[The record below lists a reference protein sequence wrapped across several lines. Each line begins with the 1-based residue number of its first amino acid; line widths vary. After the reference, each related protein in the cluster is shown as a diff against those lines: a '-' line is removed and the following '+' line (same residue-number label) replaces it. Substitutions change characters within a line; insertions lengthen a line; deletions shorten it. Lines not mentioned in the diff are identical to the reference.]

1 MCNIEID
8 SKCVEIDGFF
18 LDYSNYYANKDKKL
32 TRMLFFVLFCLFG
45 SLVAKPDDPF
55 TFETKK

>member
-8 SKCVEIDGFF
+8 WKCVEFDGFF

-32 TRMLFFVLFCLFG
+32 TRNVVFYFILSFWKFSFIQTG
-45 SLVAKPDDPF
+45 
-55 TFETKK
+55 